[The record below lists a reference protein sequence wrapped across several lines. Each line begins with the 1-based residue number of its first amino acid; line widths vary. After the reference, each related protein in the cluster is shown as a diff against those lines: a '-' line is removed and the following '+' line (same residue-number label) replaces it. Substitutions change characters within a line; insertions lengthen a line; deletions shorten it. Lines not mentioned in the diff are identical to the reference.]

1 MESVDSVAE
10 EPVSSTLK
18 LAVSAIS
25 AKQKNKGLVDW
36 TTLGINRNKTLS

>member
-25 AKQKNKGLVDW
+25 AKQKKTKG
-36 TTLGINRNKTLS
+36 